1 MYGNRRRKLLVRGIA
16 AATSIVV
23 GALCVGTLRAE
34 DDHFVQTNLV
44 SDLSGL
50 AAVTDTALKN
60 PWGLSHF
67 GEPSIGAAL
76 SMCSAVVR
84 RIWKTRTGRAMFLR
98 FWSPRSSKSNSSLS
112 PMWSRTVP
120 DMQMPPGSAR
130 ASNQAATFTPSPWMS
145 SPSTMMSPRLTR

>member
-1 MYGNRRRKLLVRGIA
+1 MYENRRRKLLVRGIA

-60 PWGLSHF
+60 PWGLSHS
-67 GEPSIGAAL
+67 PTSP
-76 SMCSAVVR
+76 
-84 RIWKTRTGRAMFLR
+84 
-98 FWSPRSSKSNSSLS
+98 FWS
-112 PMWSRTVP
+112 
-120 DMQMPPGSAR
+120 
-130 ASNQAATFTPSPWMS
+130 SNQGTSTATLYAVTDKTTVAKVP
-145 SPSTMMSPRLTR
+145 LTVTIPTTGAGPQ